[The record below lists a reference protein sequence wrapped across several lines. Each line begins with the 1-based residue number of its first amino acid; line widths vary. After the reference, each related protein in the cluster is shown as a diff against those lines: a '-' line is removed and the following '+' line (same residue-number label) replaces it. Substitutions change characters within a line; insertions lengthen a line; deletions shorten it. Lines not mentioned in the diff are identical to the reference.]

1 LALSP
6 GTRLGPYEIVA
17 PLGAGGMGEVYRAKD
32 TRLDRDVAVK
42 ILPAGFAAN
51 PDFKARFEREA
62 KTISQLSH
70 PNVCSLFDVGNHEG
84 TEYLVMELLEGE
96 SLGDRLMK
104 GALPIQ
110 LVLKH
115 GIEIASALDAAHR
128 QGIVHRDLKPGN
140 VMLTKSGAKLLDF
153 GLAKSGPLLTG
164 TSSVSQMAES
174 PTVHRPLTEQGTI
187 LGTFQYMAPE
197 QLEGLEADARTDIFS
212 FGALLYEMATGQR
225 AFQGKTRT
233 SLIAAIV
240 SSQPQPVSQLAPL
253 TPPAL
258 DHLIKKCLEKDADDR
273 WQTARDLA
281 DQLRWIVDAGSRAGE
296 AAPVHAKR
304 KARTRVAWALNVA
317 TAIVAVLATVGVVK
331 LTTAPPRVLRS
342 SLLPPDKATYA
353 PGSGAMVLSPD
364 GLRIAFVARGDDG
377 KQMLWVRALDAL
389 TAQPL
394 AGTEDASSPFWSPD
408 SRFIGFF
415 SAGKLRKIDAN
426 GGPPQA
432 LCDAASGRGGS
443 WSESGTIV
451 FTPTQ
456 TEVIYKVSAAGG
468 ASTAVTE
475 FDAKDGETSHRFPEF
490 LPDGV
495 HFLYL
500 VEGRLETEGSQDG
513 FTLYVGSTGS
523 KERKRVIATNS
534 SARYAKSGHLLFL
547 RDRTLLAQRFDVG
560 KLELVGEAVPVAEN
574 MTRTFRYETMFS
586 VSNSGLLA
594 FQSGSASEL
603 SQLIW
608 VDRDGRDL
616 ETVGKPADYRGI
628 VVSPDGKRVATTVID
643 PKSQKS
649 DIWVLD
655 LERGT
660 SMRLT
665 FDPADDNGPIW
676 SVDDRKVYFTS
687 MRSGRGDIY
696 QKSSSGTGADELVVA
711 DPDVSYLGSVT
722 ADGATGALM
731 TNNGARK
738 TGWDISILDFA
749 TGKTRAF
756 LETPFNEM
764 VPSLSADGR
773 FVAYFSNESGQNEI
787 YVQSVAGDGG
797 KWQISTAGGSRARW
811 SRDNDQLV
819 FQSPDDKLMVV
830 DVKTKPTFTASVPR
844 LLCDPKMRQMNGM
857 QYALAPDGKRILVN
871 RPVEQPIV
879 TPVTLVQNWTQ
890 GLGR

>member
-1 LALSP
+1 
-6 GTRLGPYEIVA
+6 LGPYEIVA

-51 PDFKARFEREA
+51 PEFKARFEREA

-70 PNVCSLFDVGNHEG
+70 PNVCSLFDVGNQDGVEF
-84 TEYLVMELLEGE
+84 LVMELIEGE
-96 SLGDRLMK
+96 SLGDRLQR
-104 GALPIQ
+104 GPLPIE

-140 VMLTKSGAKLLDF
+140 VMLTKAGAKLLDF
-153 GLAKSGPLLTG
+153 GLAKSGPLVMG

-174 PTVHRPLTEQGTI
+174 PTIHRPLTEQGTI

-240 SSQPQPVSQLAPL
+240 SGNPQPVSQLAPL

-258 DHLIKKCLEKDADDR
+258 DHLIKKCLEKDPDDR
-273 WQTARDLA
+273 WQSARDLA
-281 DQLRWIVDAGSRAGE
+281 DQMRWIVDAGSRAGE

-304 KARTRVAWALNVA
+304 KARTRFAWALNAA
-317 TAIVAVLATVGVVK
+317 TAAVAVLATFGAVK
-331 LTTAPPRVLRS
+331 WTTAPPRVVRS
-342 SLLPPDKATYA
+342 SLLPPDKTQYV
-353 PGSGAMVLSPD
+353 PGAGAMVLSPD
-364 GLRIAFVARGDDG
+364 GLRIAFVARTDDG

-408 SRFIGFF
+408 SRFVAFF
-415 SAGKLRKIDAN
+415 SSGKLRKIDAN

-432 LCDAASGRGGS
+432 LCDAANGRGGA
-443 WSESGTIV
+443 WSDGGTIL

-456 TEVIYKVSAAGG
+456 TDAIYKVPAAGG
-468 ASTAVTE
+468 ASVVVTE
-475 FDAKDGETSHRFPEF
+475 LDVKLAETSHRFPAF
-490 LPDGV
+490 FPDGV
-495 HFLYL
+495 HFLFL
-500 VEGRLETEGSQDG
+500 AEGRPETEGSQDG
-513 FTLYVGSTGS
+513 FTLNAGSVAS
-523 KERKRVIATNS
+523 KDRKRVISTNS

-547 RDRTLLAQRFDVG
+547 RDRTLVAQRFDAG

-586 VSNSGLLA
+586 VSDTGLLA

-603 SQLIW
+603 SQFVW
-608 VDRDGRDL
+608 MDREGHDL
-616 ETVGKPADYRGI
+616 ETVGKPADYRGLAI
-628 VVSPDGKRVATTVID
+628 SHDGKRVATSVVD
-643 PKSQKS
+643 PKTQKN

-665 FDPADDNGPIW
+665 FDPADDLSPSW
-676 SVDDRKVYFTS
+676 SMDDKRIYFTS
-687 MRSGRGDIY
+687 MRQGRGDVF
-696 QKSSSGTGADELVVA
+696 QKASSGTGTDEVVFA
-711 DPDVSYLGSVT
+711 DPDPNFLTSLSHDGSK
-722 ADGATGALM
+722 GAVI
-731 TNNGARK
+731 TNNVTKK

-749 TGKTRAF
+749 TGKARVF
-756 LETPFNEM
+756 LGTPFNELA
-764 VPSLSADGR
+764 PALTSDGQLL
-773 FVAYFSNESGQNEI
+773 AYFSNESGQNEV
-787 YVQSVAGDGG
+787 YVQSLGDDGG
-797 KWQISTAGGSRARW
+797 KWQISTAGGSRPRW
-811 SRDNDQLV
+811 SREDSEIM

-830 DVKTKPTFTASVPR
+830 DVKVKPVFTASVPR
-844 LLCDPKMRQMNGM
+844 LFLDPKIRQLTGM

-871 RPVEQPIV
+871 RPVEQAVV

-890 GLGR
+890 GLGN